1 MAVVNGTRAEY
12 HIRFDLTD
20 PRQQEAHRL
29 LTETV
34 SPRRISEY
42 LIDCL
47 LARHDA
53 ETMVEL
59 ALQKAGV
66 QPKPEQAQPQPTQQP
81 EPKQTRRGRPK
92 GSKNKLIKMEPH
104 TNSTTSIPK
113 TQPAL
118 PRQEE
123 RQEVDEDMISSL
135 QSFMAMS

>member
-1 MAVVNGTRAEY
+1 MAVVNGNRAEY

-29 LTETV
+29 LTDAV

-53 ETMVEL
+53 ETLVAL
-59 ALQKAGV
+59 ALQKVG
-66 QPKPEQAQPQPTQQP
+66 AQPAPAQTQPAQQP
-81 EPKQTRRGRPK
+81 EQKQSRRGRPK
-92 GSKNKLIKMEPH
+92 GSKNKVIKMEPR
-104 TNSTTSIPK
+104 TNSTISVTP

-118 PRQEE
+118 PRQEVLS
-123 RQEVDEDMISSL
+123 QEVDEDMISSL